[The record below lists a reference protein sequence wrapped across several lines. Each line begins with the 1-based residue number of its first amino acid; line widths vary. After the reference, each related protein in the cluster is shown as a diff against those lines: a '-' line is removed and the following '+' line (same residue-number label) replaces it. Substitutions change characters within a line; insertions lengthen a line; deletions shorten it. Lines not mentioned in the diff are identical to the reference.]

1 MVTEHEDRFVNLE
14 KKVGEIDS
22 KQKNFEEQFHKELGD
37 IHDILKKLEVRMIG
51 SGLEDNG
58 RVGLITEMR
67 DLKREMAEHTKQTA
81 EIKETVGEIK
91 EQLLPSQQLIKE
103 VAETKSD
110 LKDLKTTYGTKFDD
124 LNKNK
129 YVVWGCILALGW
141 IINQIGPYLQKLIP

>member
-14 KKVGEIDS
+14 KKVDEIDS

-67 DLKREMAEHTKQTA
+67 DLKREMTEHTKQMA
-81 EIKETVGEIK
+81 EIKETVGKIK
-91 EQLLPSQQLIKE
+91 DQLLPSQQLITDVEKLKAK
-103 VAETKSD
+103 AEE
-110 LKDLKTTYGTKFDD
+110 Y
-124 LNKNK
+124 NK
-129 YVVWGCILALGW
+129 YKYIIWGCVLAAGW
-141 IINQIGPYLQKLIP
+141 IINQISPYLQKLIP